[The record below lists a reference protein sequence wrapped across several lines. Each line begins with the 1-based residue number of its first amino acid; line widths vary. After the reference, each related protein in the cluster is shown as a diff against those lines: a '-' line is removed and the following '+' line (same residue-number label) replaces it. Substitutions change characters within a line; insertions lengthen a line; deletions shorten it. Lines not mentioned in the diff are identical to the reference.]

1 MNIKKVEQLLQNN
14 KTTKAL
20 ELLKDLSMT
29 QEVISNYD
37 SLLSIK
43 QTLTEHLSKKWKVS
57 IEQIQTMSC
66 QRFAESIIFD
76 EYQNKYF
83 FNELNIRGFGY
94 SPNWNIE
101 QPITKDYKTITE
113 WLSSVYLT
121 EEQNAALDLLY
132 VMDKKTRRVI
142 TSLHKSNEAI
152 KDLRKSETASNEL
165 LTDIYYK

>member
-1 MNIKKVEQLLQNN
+1 MNIKTVEQLLQDN
-14 KTTKAL
+14 KTAKAL
-20 ELLKDLSMT
+20 ELLKDLAMT
-29 QEVISNYD
+29 SEVIDNYD
-37 SLLSIK
+37 SLLLIK
-43 QTLTEHLSKKWKVS
+43 QSLTEHLSKKWKVS

-76 EYQNKYF
+76 EHQNKYF
-83 FNELNIRGFGY
+83 FIELNIRGFGY
-94 SPNWNIE
+94 CPDWNIDK
-101 QPITKDYKTITE
+101 PKIKDYKTVTE

-142 TSLHKSNEAI
+142 TSLHKSNEVI

-165 LTDIYYK
+165 LLGIYYR